1 MAQRYS
7 RTDKGKWQEK
17 HRPPSKPLV
26 RIPDSNVSELIEK
39 NKFTLIVTRDV
50 DRARLRVQVN
60 GLKPLIMCMDIEL
73 PSKAVVEIDLE
84 YENLDKHCFLCKSL
98 SHEDNACYLKLP
110 TKANGERRHT
120 STSQQNTLE
129 KLEEEKRRQADRKL
143 ARQNQPSH
151 REGARWPNFKVSRD
165 APSASHEVYSKLTS
179 GRSSGFEENHRRY
192 DDRTLRAY
200 KTPSYENRSSQR
212 RQQDPAPSNHTSQWQ
227 ARGSQEPR
235 HNHVSP
241 STEASSHS
249 KRSPPAAAEVLR
261 KRNLD
266 SRLSD
271 PRTSNANR
279 EDRLP
284 VKERLSVHTQRTS
297 SNEKRD
303 SEVTLSQERL
313 PATGRISFQTQR
325 ISSLERLEANVDSV
339 RVHDVDDQILE
350 APSSHSPRNNLV
362 ITRPS
367 SSNVFGSGRVGRGDR
382 SPIRTLSDDRVHVS
396 LRLRP
401 LLFDNEEEDRQQTD
415 LPSLSK
421 AAGKRKAD
429 GQKTT
434 KKTSRGLSQ
443 GVAVKRRRTT
453 KGQNS
458 PRRASPRQNS
468 PRRDPPRRKLMADAI
483 VAGGALFKLFK
494 NSELKNHFTVPPIG
508 LAGGLS
514 LSWKDD
520 IQVDILF
527 SSPNIIDTRIEAF
540 GICSFVLKNKPEIR
554 QLVADHWSQEPFESV
569 LSKIGRIRHNIIQW
583 TRDKN
588 LNSNRAIKKGQ
599 EDLEQ
604 ALSSSCPD
612 QELITKLTA
621 LLESAYRAEEVYW
634 RQRSRILWLHSGDSN
649 TGFFHAATRG
659 RRATNNITV
668 LEDGSGATV
677 YKEDEIVRSISNY
690 YSQLFTTQMSDS
702 SLAVQERR
710 FILHSPRQSSGTRWL
725 LSKLLP
731 DFLGYNRRGRVKG
744 HPSFLCIRIPGSS
757 PKRDACAPNTKSF
770 GSPEDRRVSTNSLV

>member
-39 NKFTLIVTRDV
+39 NKFTLIGRVTNPAIQKTRALVDFFLQHWNVVGKITGRPLGPNLFQFSFESEKDLQVILSKAPFHFKRWMLILQRWELIVSDSFPDRITFWINIHGIPLHYWNDCAIDAIGEALGPIVTRDV

-483 VAGGALFKLFK
+483 VAGG
-494 NSELKNHFTVPPIG
+494 
-508 LAGGLS
+508 GLS
-514 LSWKDD
+514 GVSRSTPKGPTIIPQIVKRGKD
-520 IQVDILF
+520 F
-527 SSPNIIDTRIEAF
+527 RP
-540 GICSFVLKNKPEIR
+540 P
-554 QLVADHWSQEPFESV
+554 P
-569 LSKIGRIRHNIIQW
+569 
-583 TRDKN
+583 
-588 LNSNRAIKKGQ
+588 
-599 EDLEQ
+599 
-604 ALSSSCPD
+604 P
-612 QELITKLTA
+612 
-621 LLESAYRAEEVYW
+621 
-634 RQRSRILWLHSGDSN
+634 
-649 TGFFHAATRG
+649 
-659 RRATNNITV
+659 
-668 LEDGSGATV
+668 
-677 YKEDEIVRSISNY
+677 
-690 YSQLFTTQMSDS
+690 
-702 SLAVQERR
+702 SL
-710 FILHSPRQSSGTRWL
+710 P
-725 LSKLLP
+725 
-731 DFLGYNRRGRVKG
+731 
-744 HPSFLCIRIPGSS
+744 
-757 PKRDACAPNTKSF
+757 
-770 GSPEDRRVSTNSLV
+770 